1 MSLVFAVLVFFK
13 APLANAETG
22 PAGPAGPMGPSGAVS
37 NNQVNCSFIP
47 QSICNAVFDN
57 PSNTAT
63 GAVTPLVDYIV
74 NILTGLFV
82 VAVIL
87 IIVVSGVQISASA
100 GNPEVIK
107 NAKSHIFNAVLGIAL
122 LISSRAILS
131 LFGIYDAGIGFA
143 PPVTLF
149 SKINRSNLSLN
160 DFQQVLLNGIAI
172 ATFLAGIVSIVF
184 LIVGGVRYII
194 SAGNPEG
201 LKGAKNTVLYAL
213 VGLVISIMAY
223 GIVTFVVNSLT

>member
-1 MSLVFAVLVFFK
+1 MVFKRLLFIIALTAGLFGALIPMPAKAV
-13 APLANAETG
+13 EC
-22 PAGPAGPMGPSGAVS
+22 GALPQSVCDSVVS
-37 NNQVNCSFIP
+37 NP
-47 QSICNAVFDN
+47 DL
-57 PSNTAT
+57 TGT
-63 GAVTPLVDYIV
+63 GALTPLIDYIV